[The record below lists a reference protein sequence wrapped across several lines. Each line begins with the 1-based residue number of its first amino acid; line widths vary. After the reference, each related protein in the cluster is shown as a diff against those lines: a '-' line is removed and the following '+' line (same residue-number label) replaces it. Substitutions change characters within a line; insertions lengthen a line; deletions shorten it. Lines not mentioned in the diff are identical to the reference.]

1 MNMEERIKLLKERI
15 RKACEKAGRSAEEI
29 AIVAVTKTIP
39 VEAIEKAY
47 FLGFRLFGENRVQEA
62 RDKIPQLTHLEEARW
77 HLIGHLQ
84 TNKVKYAV
92 KLFSMIQSVD
102 SIKLLEE
109 LEKRAEKKV
118 HVLIE
123 VNTSGE
129 PQKHGVNPW
138 DVSRVVE
145 FAISLENIEVM
156 GFMTVGPYPVEE
168 TKSRKAFALLREIRE
183 SQEREFGRRFP
194 ILSMGMT
201 EDFEYAILEGSNML
215 RIGRG
220 IFGERK

>member
-1 MNMEERIKLLKERI
+1 MNMEERVKILKDKIKE
-15 RKACEKAGRSAEEI
+15 ACEKSHRNADEI
-29 AIVAVTKTIP
+29 AIVAVTKTISP
-39 VEAIEKAY
+39 DKIEKAY
-47 FLGFRLFGENRVQEA
+47 SLGFRLFGENRVQEA
-62 RDKIPQLTHLEEARW
+62 RDKIPQLEHLEDAIW

-102 SIKLLEE
+102 SVKLLEE
-109 LEKRAEKKV
+109 INKRAEKRIP
-118 HVLIE
+118 VLIE

-138 DVSRVVE
+138 DVSRIVE
-145 FAISLENIEVM
+145 FALSLENIEVM
-156 GFMTVGPYPVEE
+156 GFMTVGPYPVDEL
-168 TKSRKAFALLREIRE
+168 KSRRAFSLLREIRE
-183 SQEREFGRRFP
+183 KIESEFERRFP

-220 IFGERK
+220 IFGERE